1 MKPTVALAIL
11 GLVLVF
17 ASVSEARTFKD
28 IGYQAMLEKADLV
41 VIAIPVRNKDMPE
54 RTEVIGV
61 PVIGVQTT
69 FGVMAVLKGSLKGGT
84 FNLHHYRF
92 DTETIKSDTRFVYD
106 HHAGLAEFG
115 KGNDGVEEVYL
126 LFLKQVVTRRRKG
139 TSSAEKRA

>member
-1 MKPTVALAIL
+1 
-11 GLVLVF
+11 
-17 ASVSEARTFKD
+17 
-28 IGYQAMLEKADLV
+28 
-41 VIAIPVRNKDMPE
+41 MPE

-69 FGVMAVLKGSLKGGT
+69 FGVMAVLKGNLKGRT

-115 KGNDGVEEVYL
+115 KGNDGVGEVYL
-126 LFLKQVVTRRRKG
+126 LFLKLKDKNSYVPVQGHVDVCL
-139 TSSAEKRA
+139 SVKRLVHPPDNDPFDGAKRDTTTWGKLLFPPE